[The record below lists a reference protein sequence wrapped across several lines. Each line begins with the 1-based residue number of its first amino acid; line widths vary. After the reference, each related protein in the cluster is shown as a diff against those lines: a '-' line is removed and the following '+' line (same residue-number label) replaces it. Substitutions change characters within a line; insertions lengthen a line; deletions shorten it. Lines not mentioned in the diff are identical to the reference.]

1 MEQVPHI
8 AMYCQELPECLQDAV
23 PLHLL
28 PLVVKFLTDSNNQV
42 SYCKP
47 VLSFQ
52 ACFMYICVSGAEDES
67 GCTAGAAGAG
77 TGGEAGC

>member
-42 SYCKP
+42 SCCKP
-47 VLSFQ
+47 VLNFK
-52 ACFMYICVSGAEDES
+52 AVSLIFGWSGSEDES
-67 GCTAGAAGAG
+67 GCPVGAAGAG